1 MKITR
6 IETFTVGAGWKSWL
20 FVRLHTDSGLTRIGE
35 GTLNGF
41 NTARGP
47 IIDLDALAEA
57 MRAAGVAGAGLD
69 VLPKEPG
76 QSATS
81 ADRRLDSA

>member
-57 MRAAGVAGAGLD
+57 MQAAGWRA
-69 VLPKEPG
+69 PG
-76 QSATS
+76 STFCPRNPPIR
-81 ADRRLDSA
+81 DIR